1 MGSRTAPALK
11 TAKREQARL
20 RALRDLGLLDTP
32 PSEAFDRIT
41 RMASR
46 LFGLPISAISLSDV
60 DRQWFKSRVGVDVQQ
75 IPRFKAPCDKVSATG
90 EPVVVS
96 DLLADE
102 TYRDSPLADAGVR
115 FYAGAPLI
123 THEGF
128 TLGSMCVLGEEPRTA
143 TKAEVSLLRDL
154 AEMVM
159 DQIELQHALGRVDA
173 VSGLPNRTQ
182 LVEDMDDLARD
193 HSKHECMAVLIDLA
207 DAYQLADARRVL
219 GPTFVDDLVKFG
231 GTAIR
236 PLLGN
241 DRKIYHVG
249 ATELVFL
256 LREPIRQKLP
266 EMLAEIQSRLADFVE
281 SDGVPVAARPVIG
294 VVPFRLGDT
303 MPRDV
308 LRKAFGAALDAREA
322 EVKVE
327 VHSPAKDEQHHRRFK
342 LLVGIREA
350 LVAPNQL
357 SLVYQPR
364 IDVSTGACAGAEALL
379 RWCHPTMGNIP
390 PGEFIPL
397 LEQTALAGALT
408 DWVMG
413 AALWQI
419 TLWRGEGVTVP
430 VSVNISGANL
440 EEEDFVERLKQGLA
454 RHNLPPT
461 AIQLEFTESALI
473 RMRRRVFEHLKD
485 IKALGI
491 TCAIDDFGT
500 GYSSFSYLQN
510 IPVDIVKID
519 RSFMAALESIER
531 DQILVR
537 AMIDMAH
544 DLKYRVVAEGV
555 ETQEAY
561 DFLAEAGCDEVQG
574 YHISRPL
581 TANDFRDWLVAPK
594 PLGRRSAA

>member
-1 MGSRTAPALK
+1 MGSRTAPALR
-11 TAKREQARL
+11 TAKREEARL
-20 RALRDLGLLDTP
+20 RVLRDLGLLDTP
-32 PSEAFDRIT
+32 PGEAFDRIT
-41 RMASR
+41 RLASR
-46 LFGLPISAISLSDV
+46 LFGLPISAISLTDV
-60 DRQWFKSRVGVDVQQ
+60 DRQWFKSRVGVEQQQ

-96 DLLADE
+96 DLLADP

-128 TLGSMCVLGEEPRTA
+128 ALGSMCVLGQEPRTA
-143 TKAEVSLLRDL
+143 TEAEVSLLRDL

-159 DQIELQHALGRVDA
+159 DQIELRHALRRIDA

-182 LVEDMDDLARD
+182 LVEDMEDLTRD
-193 HSKHECMAVLIDLA
+193 HPKEECMAVLIDLA
-207 DAYQLADARRVL
+207 DTHQLADARRVL
-219 GPTFVDDLVKFG
+219 GPTFLDNLIKFG
-231 GTAIR
+231 RTVIQ

-241 DRKIYHVG
+241 DCKIYHVG
-249 ATELVFL
+249 TTELVFL
-256 LREPIRQKLP
+256 LREPIRQKLF
-266 EMLAEIQSRLADFVE
+266 EMLTEIQSRLADFVE
-281 SDGVPVAARPVIG
+281 SDGVPVSAHAVIG
-294 VVPFRLGDT
+294 IVPFLLGDT
-303 MPRDV
+303 TPRDV
-308 LRKAFGAALDAREA
+308 LRRAFGAALDAREA

-350 LVAPNQL
+350 LIAPNQL

-364 IDVSTGACAGAEALL
+364 IDVRTGACAGAEALL
-379 RWCHPTMGNIP
+379 RWYHPTMGNIP
-390 PGEFIPL
+390 PVEFIPL
-397 LEQTALAGALT
+397 IEQTALAGELT
-408 DWVMG
+408 DWVMN
-413 AALWQI
+413 AALWQV
-419 TLWRGEGVTVP
+419 TMWRGEGVRVP
-430 VSVNISGANL
+430 VSINISGGNL
-440 EEEDFVERLKQGLA
+440 EEEDFVQRLKQGLE

-473 RMRRRVFEHLKD
+473 RVRRRVFERLKN
-485 IKALGI
+485 IKALGV

-510 IPVDIVKID
+510 IPADIVKID
-519 RSFMAALESIER
+519 RSFMAAIDSLER

-544 DLKYRVVAEGV
+544 DLKYQVVAEGL

-574 YHISRPL
+574 YHISSPL
-581 TANDFRDWLVAPK
+581 TANDFRDWLAAPRTF
-594 PLGRRSAA
+594 GSRSAA

>member
-1 MGSRTAPALK
+1 MASQRLTAR
-11 TAKREQARL
+11 AKQREEARL
-20 RALRDLGLLDTP
+20 KALRDLGLLDTP

-41 RMASR
+41 RLASR
-46 LFGLPISAISLSDV
+46 LFGLPISAISLTDV
-60 DRQWFKSRVGVDVQQ
+60 DRQWFKSRVGVEQQQ
-75 IPRFKAPCDKVSATG
+75 IPRFKAPCDKVSSTRT
-90 EPVVVS
+90 PVVVS
-96 DLLADE
+96 DLLADP
-102 TYRDSPLADAGVR
+102 TYRDSPLADAGMR

-128 TLGSMCVLGEEPRTA
+128 ALGSMCVLGQEPRTA
-143 TKAEVSLLRDL
+143 TEAEVSLLRDL

-159 DQIELQHALGRVDA
+159 DQIELQHALGRIDA

-182 LVEDMDDLARD
+182 LVEDMEDLARD
-193 HSKHECMAVLIDLA
+193 HPKEECMAVLIDLA
-207 DAYQLADARRVL
+207 DGHQLADARRVL
-219 GPTFVDDLVKFG
+219 GPTFLDNLVKFG
-231 GTAIR
+231 RTAIQ

-241 DRKIYHVG
+241 SCKIYHVG
-249 ATELVFL
+249 TTELVFL
-256 LREPIRQKLP
+256 LREPIRQKLF
-266 EMLAEIQSRLADFVE
+266 EMLTEIQSRLADFIE
-281 SDGVPVAARPVIG
+281 SDGVPVSAHAVIG
-294 VVPFRLGDT
+294 IVPFRLGDT
-303 MPRDV
+303 IPRDV

-350 LVAPNQL
+350 LIAPNQL

-364 IDVSTGACAGAEALL
+364 IDVRTGACAGAEALL
-379 RWCHPTMGNIP
+379 RWYHPTMGNIS

-397 LEQTALAGALT
+397 IEQTALAGELT
-408 DWVMG
+408 DWVMD
-413 AALWQI
+413 AALWQV
-419 TLWRGEGVTVP
+419 TMWRGEGVRVP
-430 VSVNISGANL
+430 VSINISGANL
-440 EEEDFVERLKQGLA
+440 EEEDFVQRLKQGLE
-454 RHNLPPT
+454 RHDLPPT

-473 RMRRRVFEHLKD
+473 RMRRRVFERLKD

-510 IPVDIVKID
+510 IPADIVKID
-519 RSFMAALESIER
+519 RSFIAAIDSLER

-581 TANDFRDWLVAPK
+581 TANDFRDWLAAPRSF
-594 PLGRRSAA
+594 GSRSAA

>member
-1 MGSRTAPALK
+1 MGSRTAPALR
-11 TAKREQARL
+11 TAKREEARL
-20 RALRDLGLLDTP
+20 RVLRDLGLLDTP
-32 PSEAFDRIT
+32 PGEAFDRIT
-41 RMASR
+41 RLASR
-46 LFGLPISAISLSDV
+46 LFGLPISAISLTDV
-60 DRQWFKSRVGVDVQQ
+60 DRQWFKSRVGVEQQQ

-96 DLLADE
+96 DLLADP

-128 TLGSMCVLGEEPRTA
+128 ALGSMCVLGQEPRTA
-143 TKAEVSLLRDL
+143 TEAEVSLLRDL

-159 DQIELQHALGRVDA
+159 DQIELRHALRRIDA

-182 LVEDMDDLARD
+182 LVEDMEDLTRD
-193 HSKHECMAVLIDLA
+193 HPKEECMAVLIDLA
-207 DAYQLADARRVL
+207 DTHQLADARRVL
-219 GPTFVDDLVKFG
+219 GPTFLDNLIKFG
-231 GTAIR
+231 RTVIQ

-241 DRKIYHVG
+241 DCKIYHVG
-249 ATELVFL
+249 TTELVFL
-256 LREPIRQKLP
+256 LREPIRQKLF
-266 EMLAEIQSRLADFVE
+266 EMLTEIQSRLADFVE
-281 SDGVPVAARPVIG
+281 SDGVPVSAHAVIG
-294 VVPFRLGDT
+294 IVPLLLGDT
-303 MPRDV
+303 TPRDV
-308 LRKAFGAALDAREA
+308 LRRAFGAALDAREA

-350 LVAPNQL
+350 LIAPNQL

-364 IDVSTGACAGAEALL
+364 IDVRTGACAGAEALL
-379 RWCHPTMGNIP
+379 RWYHPTMGNIP
-390 PGEFIPL
+390 PVEFIPL
-397 LEQTALAGALT
+397 IEQTALAGELT
-408 DWVMG
+408 DWVMN
-413 AALWQI
+413 AALWQV
-419 TLWRGEGVTVP
+419 TMWRGEGVRVP
-430 VSVNISGANL
+430 VSINISGGNL
-440 EEEDFVERLKQGLA
+440 EEEDFVQRLKQGLE

-473 RMRRRVFEHLKD
+473 RVRRRVFERLKN
-485 IKALGI
+485 IKALGV

-510 IPVDIVKID
+510 IPADIVKID
-519 RSFMAALESIER
+519 RSFMAAIDSLER

-544 DLKYRVVAEGV
+544 DLKYQVVAEGV

-574 YHISRPL
+574 YHISSPL
-581 TANDFRDWLVAPK
+581 TANDFRDWLAAPRTF
-594 PLGRRSAA
+594 GSRSAA

>member
-1 MGSRTAPALK
+1 MASQGFRARSAR
-11 TAKREQARL
+11 REEARL

-32 PSEAFDRIT
+32 PNEAFDRIT
-41 RMASR
+41 RIASR
-46 LFGLPISAISLSDV
+46 LFGLPISAISLTDV
-60 DRQWFKSRVGVDVQQ
+60 DRQWFKSRVGVEVQQ
-75 IPRFKAPCDKVSATG
+75 IPRFKAPCDKVSATR

-102 TYRDSPLADAGVR
+102 THRDSPLADAGVR

-123 THEGF
+123 TNEGF
-128 TLGSMCVLGEEPRTA
+128 ALGSMCVLGQEPRTA
-143 TKAEVSLLRDL
+143 TEAEVSLLRDL

-159 DQIELQHALGRVDA
+159 DQIELQHALGRIDA
-173 VSGLPNRTQ
+173 VSGLPNRTR
-182 LVEDMDDLARD
+182 LVEDMEDLARD
-193 HSKHECMAVLIDLA
+193 HSKEECMAVLIDLA
-207 DAYQLADARRVL
+207 DGQQLADARRVL
-219 GPTFVDDLVKFG
+219 GPIFLDNLVKFG
-231 GTAIR
+231 KTAIQ

-241 DRKIYHVG
+241 DCKIYHVG

-256 LREPIRQKLP
+256 LREPMRRQLP
-266 EMLAEIQSRLADFVE
+266 EMLAEIQSRLAGFVE
-281 SDGVPVAARPVIG
+281 FDGVPVSAHAVIG
-294 VVPFRLGDT
+294 IVPFRLGDT
-303 MPRDV
+303 APCDV

-327 VHSPAKDEQHHRRFK
+327 VHSPAKDERHHRRFK

-350 LVAPNQL
+350 LIAPNQL

-364 IDVSTGACAGAEALL
+364 IDVRTGACAGAEALL

-397 LEQTALAGALT
+397 LEQTAFAGELT
-408 DWVMG
+408 DWVMD
-413 AALWQI
+413 AALWQV
-419 TLWRGEGVTVP
+419 TMWRGEGVTVP
-430 VSVNISGANL
+430 VSINISGANL
-440 EEEDFVERLKQGLA
+440 EEEDFVQRLKDGLE

-485 IKALGI
+485 IKALGV

-510 IPVDIVKID
+510 IPADIVKID
-519 RSFMAALESIER
+519 RSFMAAIDSLER

-581 TANDFRDWLVAPK
+581 AANDFRDWLAAPR
-594 PLGRRSAA
+594 PLGSRSAA

>member
-1 MGSRTAPALK
+1 MGSRTAPALR
-11 TAKREQARL
+11 TAKREAARL

-41 RMASR
+41 RLASR
-46 LFGLPISAISLSDV
+46 LFGLPISAISLTDV
-60 DRQWFKSRVGVDVQQ
+60 DRQWFKSRVGVEQQQ
-75 IPRFKAPCDKVSATG
+75 IPRFKAPCDKVSSTRS
-90 EPVVVS
+90 PVVVS
-96 DLLADE
+96 DLLADP
-102 TYRDSPLADAGVR
+102 TYCDSPLADAGVR

-128 TLGSMCVLGEEPRTA
+128 ALGSMCVLGQEPRTA
-143 TKAEVSLLRDL
+143 TEAEVSLLRDL

-159 DQIELQHALGRVDA
+159 DQIELQHALGRIDA

-182 LVEDMDDLARD
+182 LVEDMEDLARD
-193 HSKHECMAVLIDLA
+193 HPKEECMAVLIDLA

-219 GPTFVDDLVKFG
+219 GPAFLDNLVKFG
-231 GTAIR
+231 RTAIQ

-241 DRKIYHVG
+241 DCKIYHVG
-249 ATELVFL
+249 TTELVFL
-256 LREPIRQKLP
+256 LREPMRQKLF
-266 EMLAEIQSRLADFVE
+266 EMLMEIQSRLADFVE
-281 SDGVPVAARPVIG
+281 SDGVPVSAHAVIG
-294 VVPFRLGDT
+294 IVPFRLGDT
-303 MPRDV
+303 TPRDV

-350 LVAPNQL
+350 LIAPNQL

-364 IDVSTGACAGAEALL
+364 IDVRTGACAGAEALL
-379 RWCHPTMGNIP
+379 RWYHPTMGNIP

-397 LEQTALAGALT
+397 IEQTALAGELT
-408 DWVMG
+408 DWVMD
-413 AALWQI
+413 AALWQV
-419 TLWRGEGVTVP
+419 TMWRGEGVRVP
-430 VSVNISGANL
+430 VSINISGANL
-440 EEEDFVERLKQGLA
+440 EEEDFVQRLKQGLE

-473 RMRRRVFEHLKD
+473 RMRRRVLERLKD
-485 IKALGI
+485 IKALGV

-510 IPVDIVKID
+510 IPADIVKID
-519 RSFMAALESIER
+519 RSFMAAIDSLER

-537 AMIDMAH
+537 AIIDMAH

-555 ETQEAY
+555 ETQQAY

-581 TANDFRDWLVAPK
+581 TANDFRDWLAAPRTF
-594 PLGRRSAA
+594 GSRSAA